1 MEKGLKEKIRFGILE
16 VLRLLFL
23 PIAAPIMWVSDK
35 IRFRNKIELGDAFEA
50 FGLYVLLCS
59 FWGAGVFCLIGGCMV
74 APFIVLWVAS
84 IIFVLIGIPY
94 LLYFGIN
101 EVIDYKNKKY
111 EKYFIN
117 FEYKSK
123 LK

>member
-16 VLRLLFL
+16 VLRFLFL

-74 APFIVLWVAS
+74 APFVVLWVVS
-84 IIFVLIGIPY
+84 IIFVLVGIPY

-101 EVIDYKNKKY
+101 EAIDYKNKKS
-111 EKYFIN
+111 EKYFDK
-117 FEYKSK
+117 F
-123 LK
+123 

>member
-1 MEKGLKEKIRFGILE
+1 MEKGLKEKIRFGILA

-59 FWGAGVFCLIGGCMV
+59 FWGAGVFCLIVGCIV
-74 APFIVLWVAS
+74 KPFIVLFVAS
-84 IIFVLIGIPY
+84 IIFVLVGIPY

-101 EVIDYKNKKY
+101 EVIDYKNKKS
-111 EKYFIN
+111 EKYLIN
-117 FEYKSK
+117 FEFKSK